1 MQNIFQKLRC
11 GSNRVTPR
19 NSGESSGGSGVWR
32 PSYHRCIQDG
42 LKEEEDEERA
52 PPRKEHENN
61 NWYPLSYFWR
71 GYLDL

>member
-1 MQNIFQKLRC
+1 VVAIELLLETAANPAVGQ
-11 GSNRVTPR
+11 GSSN
-19 NSGESSGGSGVWR
+19 
-32 PSYHRCIQDG
+32 HRCIQDG